1 MSEEQT
7 PVSVGAVS
15 QPSSLES
22 LRDRHQRLLARLHGE
37 HATTELALLKKEIIA
52 LIREA
57 DAGVAAFSVLRDDVR
72 AMVAEWKAV
81 EQRSNT
87 PATTPVPATLR
98 VDHLG
103 ASTFIEKGWSRL
115 STGDA
120 IGAEESLRR
129 ALELSPAD
137 PQIFTLLAWAL
148 VQQERFDDA
157 QTALDAARRVAPDFS
172 LAGVVGGLL
181 ALRRA
186 NPEHAV
192 QLLREA
198 ITDASADRRSV
209 LYAHLYLGVALREA
223 NAHQESMAVLQRAL
237 ELGPNML
244 EAALELGY
252 TMRAVGDESGALA
265 TWRRAASANKFSPW
279 GKRCA
284 ELVVMHERG
293 EVAVGSSSTA

>member
-1 MSEEQT
+1 MTEEEKPASVDALLQT
-7 PVSVGAVS
+7 
-15 QPSSLES
+15 SSFES
-22 LRDRHQRLLARLHGE
+22 LRDRHRQLLERLHGE

-72 AMVAEWKAV
+72 AMVGEWKAV

-87 PATTPVPATLR
+87 PATTPATLR

-137 PQIFTLLAWAL
+137 PQIFTLLAWTL

-157 QTALDAARRVAPDFS
+157 QTALEAALRVAPDFS
-172 LAGVVGGLL
+172 LARVVGGLL

-186 NPEHAV
+186 NPDHAV

-198 ITDASADRRSV
+198 INDASADRRSV

-244 EAALELGY
+244 EAALELGH

-284 ELVVMHERG
+284 ELVGMHERG
-293 EVAVGSSSTA
+293 AVAVASSSTA